1 MKKQML
7 AVAAVVAVSGLA
19 LSGCSGSG
27 AAGDEIVIG
36 TSVPLTGPLGTMGT
50 PVSQGYQAAVDE
62 INAAGGVEFGGAK
75 HKIKLVIQDNASDPA
90 KAAAQAKDLVLTSK
104 AVALLGPV
112 TPPLSIPEAVVADQ
126 LKVPFLTSITPIRAF
141 GGAAPEG
148 WNYAWD
154 VFFDELQMTQTQFQ
168 ASDLIETN
176 KKVVLFT
183 DTEED
188 GVVMGK
194 LWEENA
200 PKFGYEIVARETFA
214 VDNANF
220 SSQVADAKAKGADI
234 VIAQVIPPEAI
245 GILKEMK
252 AQGYDPKAIFME
264 KGGNTGNFVNITGGL
279 GLGVMAAN
287 WFAEGMGLAD
297 EKKFI
302 DAYAKTIGGI
312 NSDLGILV
320 CGYSITYVLADA
332 IKAAGG
338 TDAAKLSEAIG
349 KTNGDYAI
357 GHIQFTEGHSAPLK
371 VIQTQWDS
379 NNNQV
384 MVLDLQGKAATP
396 IVTPEAGLK

>member
-1 MKKQML
+1 ML
-7 AVAAVVAVSGLA
+7 VAAAVVAAAGLV

-27 AAGDEIVIG
+27 AAGSEIVIG
-36 TSVPLTGPLGTMGT
+36 ASVPLTGPLGTMGT
-50 PVSQGYQAAVDE
+50 PVSLGYQAAVDE
-62 INAAGGVEFGGAK
+62 INATGGVEFGGAK

-90 KAAAQAKDLVLTSK
+90 KGASQAKSLVLDSK

-112 TPPLSIPEAVVADQ
+112 TPPLSIPQATVADQ

-141 GGAAPEG
+141 GGANAN
-148 WNYAWD
+148 WNFAWD

-200 PKFGYEIVARETFA
+200 PKFGYTIVSRQIFP
-214 VDNANF
+214 VDQANF
-220 SSQVADAKAKGADI
+220 SSQVAAAKASGADI

-252 AQGYDPKAIFME
+252 AQGYDPKAVFME

-287 WFAEGMGLAD
+287 WFADGMGLAQ

-320 CGYSITYVLADA
+320 CGYSIANVLADA

-338 TDAAKLSEAIG
+338 TDPVKLSEAIG

-379 NNNQV
+379 SNNQV
-384 MVLDLQGKAATP
+384 MVLNLEGKAAAP
-396 IVTPEAGLK
+396 IVTPMAGLK

>member
-1 MKKQML
+1 ML
-7 AVAAVVAVSGLA
+7 AAVAIAAVAGLA
-19 LSGCSGSG
+19 LAGCSASGGAGS
-27 AAGDEIVIG
+27 DIVIG

-50 PVSQGYQAAVDE
+50 PVSMGYQAYVDE
-62 INAAGGVEFGGAK
+62 INKAGGIEFGGAK

-90 KAAAQAKDLVLTSK
+90 KAAAQAKSLVLDSK

-112 TPPLSIPEAVVADQ
+112 TPPLSIPEATVADQ
-126 LKVPFLTSITPIRAF
+126 LKIPFLTSITPIRAF
-141 GGAAPEG
+141 GGANAN
-148 WNYAWD
+148 WNYAYD

-168 ASDLIETN
+168 ASDLISTN
-176 KKVVLFT
+176 KKVALFT

-194 LWEENA
+194 LWEANA
-200 PKFGYEIVARETFA
+200 PKFGYKIVSRQVFP
-214 VDNANF
+214 VDQGNF
-220 SSQVADAKAKGADI
+220 SSQVAAVKASGADV

-252 AQGYDPKAIFME
+252 AQGYDPKAMFME
-264 KGGNTGNFVNITGGL
+264 KGGNTGNFVKITGGL

-287 WFAEGMGLAD
+287 WFADGMGLAR
-297 EKKFI
+297 EKEFI
-302 DAYAKTIGGI
+302 NAYASKIGGV

-320 CGYSITYVLADA
+320 CGYSIANVLADA

-338 TDAAKLSEAIG
+338 TDATKLAAAIG

-384 MVLDLQGKAATP
+384 MVLNLEGKAGAP

>member
-1 MKKQML
+1 ML
-7 AVAAVVAVSGLA
+7 AAVAVAAVAGLA

-27 AAGDEIVIG
+27 GAGSEIVIG
-36 TSVPLTGPLGTMGT
+36 TSVPLTGALGTMGT
-50 PVSQGYQAAVDE
+50 PVSMGYQAAIDE
-62 INAAGGVEFGGAK
+62 INAAGGIEFGGAK
-75 HKIKLVIQDNASDPA
+75 HKIKLIIQDNASDPA
-90 KAAAQAKDLVLTSK
+90 KAAAQAKSLVLDSK

-112 TPPLSIPEAVVADQ
+112 TPPLSIPEATVAEQ

-141 GGAAPEG
+141 MGANAG

-154 VFFDELQMTQTQFQ
+154 VFFDELQMTETQFQ
-168 ASDLIETN
+168 ASDLINTN
-176 KKVVLFT
+176 KKVALFT

-200 PKFGYEIVARETFA
+200 PKFGYEIVTRQIFP
-214 VDNANF
+214 VDQANF
-220 SSQVADAKAKGADI
+220 SSQVAAVKKSGADI

-252 AQGYDPKAIFME
+252 AQGYDPKAMFME
-264 KGGNTGNFVNITGGL
+264 KGGNTGNFVKITGGL

-287 WFAEGMGLAD
+287 WFAEGMGL
-297 EKKFI
+297 EREQEFI
-302 DAYAKTIGGI
+302 DKFASKIGGV

-320 CGYSITYVLADA
+320 CGYSIAYVLADA

-357 GHIQFTEGHSAPLK
+357 GHIEFTEGHAAPLK
-371 VIQTQWDS
+371 VIQTQWDA

-384 MVLDLQGKAATP
+384 MVLNLEGKAATP
-396 IVTPEAGLK
+396 IVTPVAGLK

>member
-1 MKKQML
+1 MKKKLL
-7 AVAAVVAVSGLA
+7 AAAALVAASGLVLA
-19 LSGCSGSG
+19 GCSASGGTGS
-27 AAGDEIVIG
+27 DIVIG
-36 TSVPLTGPLGTMGT
+36 TSVPLTGALGTMGT
-50 PVSQGYQAAVDE
+50 PVSMGYQAAIDE
-62 INAAGGVEFGGAK
+62 INAAGGVDFGGAK

-90 KAAAQAKDLVLTSK
+90 KAAAQAKSLVLDSK

-112 TPPLSIPEAVVADQ
+112 TPPLSIPEATVADQ
-126 LKVPFLTSITPIRAF
+126 LKIPFLTSITPIRAF
-141 GGAAPEG
+141 GGANSG

-154 VFFDELQMTQTQFQ
+154 VFFDETQMTQTQFQ
-168 ASDLIETN
+168 ASDLINTN
-176 KKVVLFT
+176 KKVALFT

-194 LWEENA
+194 LWEANA
-200 PKFGYEIVARETFA
+200 PKFGYTIVAHETFA

-220 SSQVADAKAKGADI
+220 SSQVADAKAKGAEV
-234 VIAQVIPPEAI
+234 VISQVIPPEAI

-252 AQGYDPKAIFME
+252 AQGYDPKALFME
-264 KGGNTGNFVNITGGL
+264 KGGNTGNFVKITGGL

-287 WFAEGMGLAD
+287 WFASGMGLAQ

-302 DAYAKTIGGI
+302 DAYATKIGGI

-320 CGYSITYVLADA
+320 CGYSIANVLADA

-338 TDAAKLSEAIG
+338 TDASKLSAAIG
-349 KTNGDYAI
+349 ATNGDYAI
-357 GHIQFTEGHSAPLK
+357 GHIQFTVGHSAPLK
-371 VIQTQWDS
+371 VIQTQWDA

-384 MVLDLQGKAATP
+384 MVLNLEGKAATP

>member
-1 MKKQML
+1 MKKRML
-7 AVAAVVAVSGLA
+7 AVAAIVATSSLLLA
-19 LSGCSGSG
+19 GCSASG
-27 AAGDEIVIG
+27 GTGDTITLG
-36 TSVPLTGPLGTMGT
+36 ATLPLTGPLQAFGTSLQT
-50 PVSQGYQAAVDE
+50 GYQAAIDE
-62 INAAGGVEFGGAK
+62 VNAAGGLDVGGTKHQVE
-75 HKIKLVIQDNASDPA
+75 LVVQDNASDGNT
-90 KAAAQAKDLVLTSK
+90 AAEQAKSLVLDSK

-112 TPPLSIPEAVVADQ
+112 TPPLSIPEATVADQ

-141 GGAAPEG
+141 GGANAN
-148 WNYAWD
+148 WNYSWD

-168 ASDLIETN
+168 ASDLINTN

-194 LWEENA
+194 LWEANA
-200 PKFGYEIVARETFA
+200 PKFGYTIVARETFA

-264 KGGNTGNFVNITGGL
+264 KGGNTGNFVKITGGL

-287 WFAEGMGLAD
+287 WFAEGMGLAQ

-302 DAYAKTIGGI
+302 DAYAKQIGGI

-320 CGYSITYVLADA
+320 CGYSIANVLADA

-338 TDAAKLSEAIG
+338 TDPAKLSAAIG
-349 KTNGDYAI
+349 ATNGDYAI
-357 GHIQFTEGHSAPLK
+357 GHIQFTVGHSAPLK

-384 MVLDLQGKAATP
+384 MVLNLEGKAAAP